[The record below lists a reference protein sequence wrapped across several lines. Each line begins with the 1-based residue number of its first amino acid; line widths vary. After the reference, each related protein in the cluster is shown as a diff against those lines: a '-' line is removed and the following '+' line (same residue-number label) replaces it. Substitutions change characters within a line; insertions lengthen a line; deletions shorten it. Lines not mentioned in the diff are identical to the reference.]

1 MSGETRKRAGRKA
14 AHIDLKDSEATK
26 TKSVAKNALIK
37 RPQAGGQL
45 AKSEPERVL
54 LPITRKK
61 LLISTGAQSVEVA
74 TMLLTHTF
82 SLQPDAGS
90 ADETIACAM
99 KTLAEMAPRNTT
111 EGMLAV
117 QMIGVHNATVE
128 FLRRSLLPNQ
138 TIVGADADIARATRL
153 MRIFTAQLDAMAK
166 LKGTAGQQ
174 KMTVEHVHVH
184 AGGQAIVGPVAQGNA
199 NADDEGGA
207 K

>member
-1 MSGETRKRAGRKA
+1 MSGETRKRGARKA
-14 AHIDLKDSEATK
+14 AHIDLKDSETTK
-26 TKSVAKNALIK
+26 TKSVAKNAMIK
-37 RPQAGGQL
+37 RPQVDGIFATN
-45 AKSEPERVL
+45 ERVL
-54 LPITRKK
+54 PMTRKEFLK
-61 LLISTGAQSVEVA
+61 FTGAQSVEVA
-74 TMLLTHTF
+74 TMLVTHTF
-82 SLQPDAGS
+82 SLLPDAES
-90 ADETIACAM
+90 ADEKLALAV

-117 QMIGVHNATVE
+117 QMIGVHNASVE
-128 FLRRSLLPNQ
+128 FLRRSLLPDQ
-138 TIVGADADIARATRL
+138 TIVGVDANIARASRL
-153 MRIFTAQLDAMAK
+153 LRIFTAQIDAMAK

>member
-1 MSGETRKRAGRKA
+1 MSGETRKRGARKA
-14 AHIDLKDSEATK
+14 AHIDLKDSETTK
-26 TKSVAKNALIK
+26 TKSVAKNAMIK
-37 RPQAGGQL
+37 RPQVDGIFATN
-45 AKSEPERVL
+45 ERVL
-54 LPITRKK
+54 PMTRKEFLK
-61 LLISTGAQSVEVA
+61 STGAQSVEVA
-74 TMLLTHTF
+74 TMLVTHTF
-82 SLQPDAGS
+82 SLQPDAES
-90 ADETIACAM
+90 ADEKLALAV

-117 QMIGVHNATVE
+117 QMIGVHNASVE
-128 FLRRSLLPNQ
+128 FLRRSLLPDQ
-138 TIVGADADIARATRL
+138 TIVGVDANIARASRL
-153 MRIFTAQLDAMAK
+153 LRIFTAQIDAMAK